1 MMIYLKMKMYQIH
14 LYRQTKGNSVV
25 VFLNVFGFVLIYLV
39 HICRKK
45 DDDAGDAADNEVL
58 INLIR

>member
-1 MMIYLKMKMYQIH
+1 
-14 LYRQTKGNSVV
+14 

-45 DDDAGDAADNEVL
+45 DDDVGDAADNEVL